1 MHQGNMALFR
11 TSHHNYLQEEA
22 IKIERERERE
32 RDMGINES
40 KQASTANQVKYASYL
55 DQRRS

>member
-1 MHQGNMALFR
+1 MALFR